1 MSQLKKYLWFKL
13 DDAKSIV
20 EIMRREA
27 ISFRFKWGYDMPIKV
42 LAARI
47 GELNQIYTQAT
58 YMRPFQLIACLIGVD
73 DVLGP

>member
-1 MSQLKKYLWFKL
+1 MRYKL

-42 LAARI
+42 LAARV

>member
-1 MSQLKKYLWFKL
+1 
-13 DDAKSIV
+13 
-20 EIMRREA
+20 MRREA

-42 LAARI
+42 LAARV